1 MHADQT
7 PVIVAVGQC
16 VAHLA
21 APTTTVPS
29 PMDLMAQAARAAL
42 TDSGVASALAAAIDT
57 VAAIRYFEHSTRGE
71 AMVAHPFG
79 CADNVPGAL
88 ARRLGLA
95 PRRLVYAD
103 VGGQT
108 PQRLINRYCAEVA
121 AGETR
126 CALIVGAEAIASIKH
141 ARRNALSPDWREDVG
156 GDYTDE
162 WASDKLANAYERAHG
177 LYLPLRVYPL
187 FENAARAQAG
197 RTLEAHRAY
206 MGAVLAPL
214 TQVAAAN
221 PFAQFPVA
229 RSAAEIAG
237 VSAENFLISEPYTK
251 WMVAQDAVNQGAAVI
266 VTSLGVARALGIPPS
281 RYAFLRSSADLDD
294 RNVTERPDLARSHA
308 QDRALQHALEAAEV
322 GIGDIAHLDLYSCFP
337 IAVTS
342 ACAALGL
349 APIGGPALTLT
360 GGLPFFGGPGN
371 NYSLHAIAEAI
382 TRVRG
387 ARHSLALVAANG
399 GYLSKHSVGIYAG
412 AQNTPW
418 RSTDST
424 VLARDFAA
432 QPAVAIA
439 APTTSAA
446 IVESYVLTLRK
457 GAPELGYVAARAAG
471 QRLLAR
477 PEDGDTA
484 TLAALGTG
492 EPIGRPI
499 QVRHDGQVHRF
510 RFTA

>member
-1 MHADQT
+1 MHPDQT
-7 PVIVAVGQC
+7 PVIVAIGQC
-16 VAHLA
+16 VARLPAHA
-21 APTTTVPS
+21 ATLPS
-29 PMDLMAQAARAAL
+29 PTDLLAQAARRAL
-42 TDSGVASALAAAIDT
+42 ADSGAANALAAAIDT
-57 VAAIRYFEHSTRGE
+57 VAVIRYFEHSTRGE

-95 PRRLVYAD
+95 PQRLVYAD

-108 PQRLINRYCAEVA
+108 PQRLLNRYCAEIA
-121 AGETR
+121 AGTTR
-126 CALIVGAEAIASIKH
+126 GALIAGAEAIASIKH
-141 ARRNALSPDWREDVG
+141 ALRSGLTPDWREAVG

-162 WASDKLANAYERAHG
+162 WTSDKLANAYERAHG

-187 FENAARAQAG
+187 FENAARVQAG
-197 RTLEAHRAY
+197 RTLAAHRNY
-206 MGAVLAPL
+206 MGQVLAPL
-214 TQVAAAN
+214 SEVAAAN

-229 RSAAEIAG
+229 RSAADMAG

-251 WMVAQDAVNQGAAVI
+251 WMVAQDAVNQGAAVV
-266 VTSLGVARALGIPPS
+266 VTSLGLARELGIPPS
-281 RYAFLRSSADLDD
+281 RYAYLRSSADLDD
-294 RNVTERPDLARSHA
+294 LNVTARPDLARSEA
-308 QDRALQHALEAAEV
+308 QVGALRHALAAAGV
-322 GIGDIAHLDLYSCFP
+322 DIQAIAHLDLYSCFP
-337 IAVTS
+337 IAVTT

-371 NYSLHAIAEAI
+371 NYSLHAIAEAVA
-382 TRVRG
+382 RVRG
-387 ARHSLALVAANG
+387 GRHSLALVAANG

-412 AQNTPW
+412 EQLAPW
-418 RSTDST
+418 QPVDNHA
-424 VLARDFAA
+424 LARDFAA
-432 QPAVAIA
+432 LPTVGLA
-439 APTTSAA
+439 APSTSAA
-446 IVESYVLTLRK
+446 VVESYVLTLRK

-484 TLAALGTG
+484 TLAALGTH

-499 QVRHDGQVHRF
+499 QVRHDGAVHRF